1 MYSSQLLIL
10 LLSTSP
16 LLPITHW
23 KQTIIVLP
31 TQIEVEVEKVD
42 AVMFEFQRN
51 SLNPRHYSIN
61 LKMIDST

>member
-31 TQIEVEVEKVD
+31 TQIEVEVEKKCRIRRSR
-42 AVMFEFQRN
+42 RN
-51 SLNPRHYSIN
+51 RRFTPFTPRP
-61 LKMIDST
+61 